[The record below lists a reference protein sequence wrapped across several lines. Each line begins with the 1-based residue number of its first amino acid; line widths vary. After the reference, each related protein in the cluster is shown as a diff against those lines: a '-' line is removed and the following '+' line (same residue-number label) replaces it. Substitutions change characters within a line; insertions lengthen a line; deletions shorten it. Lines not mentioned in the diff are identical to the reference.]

1 MTLKPYQNKNC
12 EEISKLFY
20 ETVHSVNARDYTEEQ
35 LFAWAKH
42 EQSLLA
48 RRNDLF
54 KQRTLIAEQNGKI
67 VGFASVDSSGCL
79 DLLFVHKDFQR
90 RGIATALCDEL
101 EKGFPVVRT
110 YASVTA
116 KPFFERR
123 GYSVTE
129 EREVERSGVKLKNYE
144 MRKQNEVL

>member
-1 MTLKPYQNKNC
+1 MTLKPYQDKNR